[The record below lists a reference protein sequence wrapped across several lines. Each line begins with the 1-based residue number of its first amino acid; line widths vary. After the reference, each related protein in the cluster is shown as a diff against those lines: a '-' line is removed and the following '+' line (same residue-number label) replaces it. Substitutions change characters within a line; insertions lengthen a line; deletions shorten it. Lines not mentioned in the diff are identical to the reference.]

1 MKINDTGAFPTPT
14 SRFYMYLDTTQQSGN
29 FPSELNEVSIIS
41 SPTEVDASKGHSL
54 VIVDAP
60 AKAAIAAAKRK
71 MALDSST
78 CALWVQR
85 SNSDVLEKLIL
96 AGNELAI
103 AGMNLTDEWV
113 QFRIQSAVEADRKA
127 DDLLQGL
134 RIPRLV
140 VPTPQVTVGGAEVV
154 ELKKTDR
161 LRDKAISLMIPPAK
175 AVKPYLPTRVVV
187 ALYKT
192 LDKIR

>member
-78 CALWVQR
+78 CELWVQR